1 MGLFAYE
8 RRHLDHIEGDLRGE
22 DRRLASMFDIFTR
35 LAGEDG
41 KPPAEGQYRADGAW
55 REVAFGR
62 ERARRRI
69 VITAAVLLT
78 LVVGAVALSLT

>member
-8 RRHLDHIEGDLRGE
+8 RRHLDRIEGDLRAE

-35 LAGEDG
+35 LGREDG
-41 KPPAEGQYRADGAW
+41 RPLAEAQYRADGAW
-55 REVAFGR
+55 REVAYGR

-69 VITAAVLLT
+69 AITATMLLT
-78 LVVGAVALSLT
+78 LLVAVVVLSLM